1 MRLSTAVD
9 GAQIAIT
16 LCWSGAVDGR
26 KLAPMLRDHGTH
38 PQCHGWF
45 QERLFPWSETSSL
58 ANTVHTMQSCGCR
71 LSTMNSKPIVLGRG
85 TNHPFELSRVDLR
98 RHFYMLG
105 KTGSGK
111 TTLLHNMAV
120 QDLEQGRGL
129 ALLDPHGDEAER
141 LLDHVPRGRTGE
153 VLYFNPGDPERC
165 VGLNVLE
172 NVPEAARAFVA
183 SGVLSA
189 FESIWKNSWGPR
201 LEHFL
206 RNAVLA
212 LMDTPEAT
220 LLGVPM
226 LFLSTDYRAHV
237 VNKITNP
244 IVRLFWEQ
252 EFAGYPASYVREA
265 IGPVLNKM
273 EAFLVYPA
281 IANIVGHPNSTF
293 DMRFFMDNQ
302 RVLIANLAKG
312 VIGEDA
318 ANLLGS
324 LLVTKIHQTAMSRA
338 DQKEENRV
346 DFTLYVDEFQSFAT
360 TTFAASLAE
369 ARKYRLSLVLANQ
382 YLEQLL
388 PEVRAAVLGN
398 VGTLVVFR
406 ASSID
411 VTQHLERELYPI
423 QFQHIVELAPYEA
436 WVKSPQRPDTEHLD
450 TLPPKPPS
458 GDRSRKVIEQSRERF
473 TRPREKAEAAILAQ
487 IALGDRGN
495 QAAAVESSG

>member
-1 MRLSTAVD
+1 
-9 GAQIAIT
+9 
-16 LCWSGAVDGR
+16 
-26 KLAPMLRDHGTH
+26 
-38 PQCHGWF
+38 
-45 QERLFPWSETSSL
+45 
-58 ANTVHTMQSCGCR
+58 
-71 LSTMNSKPIVLGRG
+71 MNAFKPIVLGRG

-111 TTLLHNMAV
+111 TTLMHNMAV
-120 QDLEQGRGL
+120 QDLEVGHGL
-129 ALLDPHGDEAER
+129 ALIDPHGDEAER
-141 LLDHVPRGRTGE
+141 LLDYVPKARTNDTI
-153 VLYFNPGDPERC
+153 YFNPGDQDHC

-172 NVPEAARAFVA
+172 DVPQAARAFVA
-183 SGVLSA
+183 SGVLAA
-189 FESIWKNSWGPR
+189 FESIWRASWGPR

-226 LFLSTDYRAHV
+226 MFLSTDYREHV
-237 VNKITNP
+237 MTRITNP

-252 EFAGYPASYVREA
+252 EYAGYPTTYVREA

-281 IANIVGHPNSTF
+281 IANIVGHPKSTF
-293 DMRFFMDNQ
+293 DMRAIMDG
-302 RVLIANLAKG
+302 RGVLICNLAKG
-312 VIGEDA
+312 IIGEDA

-324 LLVTKIHQTAMSRA
+324 LLVTKIHQSAMSRA
-338 DQKEENRV
+338 DQPEDQRI
-346 DFTLYVDEFQSFAT
+346 DFTLYVDEFQSFT
-360 TTFAASLAE
+360 TDTFASSLAE

-388 PEVRAAVLGN
+388 PAVRAAVLGN
-398 VGTLVVFR
+398 VGTLVAFR
-406 ASSID
+406 ASAID

-436 WVKSPQRPDTEHLD
+436 WVKSPNRAETEHLD
-450 TLPPKPPS
+450 TLPPNPPS
-458 GDRSRKVIEQSRERF
+458 GDRAHKVIAQSRRRF
-473 TRPREKAEAAILAQ
+473 TRPRSEAEAAILAQ
-487 IALGDRGN
+487 IALGDRSENGGSTS
-495 QAAAVESSG
+495 A